1 MLKERATDEEVEIPT
16 VVARMR
22 GREPRT
28 SQGPRPSLSLE
39 RITEAAI
46 HLADA
51 EGLAGVRMGSVAARL
66 GVSTMALYGYV
77 ASKDD
82 LLIAMADAATP
93 EPLEPGELS
102 CRVYLSVWTR
112 ADRDFLLGHPWLLE
126 VSPLAPPTGPRAL
139 RWLDNLLIVLTG
151 AGLAPGGAVN
161 FATSLST
168 YAVSAASLAHRLRDG
183 GPGAY
188 SALLSHLVDRPRFR
202 GGKTMID
209 VVAPPTSTKATAGSS
224 TDSAPILPSSP
235 ATTESSPTFSSTR
248 GCRRTRRR

>member
-1 MLKERATDEEVEIPT
+1 MW
-16 VVARMR
+16 

-46 HLADA
+46 RLADR

-93 EPLEPGELS
+93 EPPEPGELS
-102 CRVYLSVWTR
+102 CRAYLSAWTR
-112 ADRDFLLGHPWLLE
+112 ANRDFLLGHPWLLE

-139 RWLDNLLIVLTG
+139 RWLDHLLIVLTG
-151 AGLAPGGAVN
+151 AGVAPGEAVN
-161 FATSLST
+161 IATSLST

-183 GPGAY
+183 TGMTGPGAY
-188 SALLSHLVDRPRFR
+188 SALLSHLVDKPRFP
-202 GGKTMID
+202 GLSAALD
-209 VVAPPTSTKATAGSS
+209 AGAIG
-224 TDSAPILPSSP
+224 SAPEWADDDHAFGLSLLLDGIEALITKR
-235 ATTESSPTFSSTR
+235 AEETQ
-248 GCRRTRRR
+248 